1 MELAIDHLVEDDRY
15 DLYDVY
21 FSSDRILTTVTHDPA
36 IVTDWIKTI
45 ELLHQLIVGLDVEW
59 RPNIDSYQNPVATLQ
74 LCVGHR
80 CLIFQLIYC
89 QYIPHA
95 LTEFLLNPRYEFVGV
110 GIENDVEKLEKDYKL
125 FVENVIDL
133 RQLTAD
139 VYNCESL
146 RDAGLKRLC
155 KSLLGREVE
164 KPKHVA
170 IGRWDKKRLDM
181 DQVHYACVDAFVS
194 FLIGKHLTASGEGG
208 IMNCWMWIKC
218 IMLVLMLLFLSRLV
232 SA

>member
-21 FSSDRILTTVTHDPA
+21 FSI
-36 IVTDWIKTI
+36 
-45 ELLHQLIVGLDVEW
+45 
-59 RPNIDSYQNPVATLQ
+59 
-74 LCVGHR
+74 
-80 CLIFQLIYC
+80 
-89 QYIPHA
+89 
-95 LTEFLLNPRYEFVGV
+95 
-110 GIENDVEKLEKDYKL
+110 GIESDVEKLEKDYKL
-125 FVENVIDL
+125 FVENIIDL

-139 VYNCESL
+139 VYNSKSL

-155 KSLLGREVE
+155 KSLLVIEVE

-194 FLIGKHLTASGEGG
+194 FLIGKHLTASGYYSSSSLLQ
-208 IMNCWMWIKC
+208 IWID
-218 IMLVLMLLFLSRLV
+218 
-232 SA
+232 